1 MNMIAGLIRERQ
13 LPDLLT
19 MKDGTVVTEEN
30 WEKRRQELLEIM
42 GENLYGKMP
51 EYVGTTT
58 WHELSEEVNAAGK
71 ACTRKVEITFP
82 TPDGKTFTF
91 PVSVTIPFT
100 ARDASPK
107 PAFVLV
113 SFGYPKYYPMEELV
127 DHDVI
132 VAEMVMDHVALDR
145 EDRYEELLAKHFY
158 PSGKRTPNGI
168 GKIGM
173 WAFAASRVLD
183 YLLSLDNVDSA
194 HVGVVGHSLLGK
206 TALWAG
212 ANDSRVTH
220 VISNNSGCAGAALTR
235 KKEGETFPIIYD
247 RFSYWFCENMQQ
259 LSLSVEKMEHSTF
272 DQHFLLAASA
282 PRKVYVSSAEE
293 DSWADPISE
302 YLSCV
307 AASQAWEI
315 LGMPGFIHPDK
326 LPKIHERFAEG
337 NVGYHLR
344 PGTHF
349 LSRYDWARFCEF
361 LKT

>member
-113 SFGYPKYYPMEELV
+113 SFGYPKYYPMEEIYQSIQKQ
-127 DHDVI
+127 DRSSSDVKI
-132 VAEMVMDHVALDR
+132 FFSENDVR
-145 EDRYEELLAKHFY
+145 TYEEYSPRNHNHNY
-158 PSGKRTPNGI
+158 SWHEYI
-168 GKIGM
+168 KIQ
-173 WAFAASRVLD
+173 
-183 YLLSLDNVDSA
+183 A
-194 HVGVVGHSLLGK
+194 HRHSLYVY
-206 TALWAG
+206 
-212 ANDSRVTH
+212 NHCDEP
-220 VISNNSGCAGAALTR
+220 NN
-235 KKEGETFPIIYD
+235 I
-247 RFSYWFCENMQQ
+247 
-259 LSLSVEKMEHSTF
+259 
-272 DQHFLLAASA
+272 
-282 PRKVYVSSAEE
+282 
-293 DSWADPISE
+293 
-302 YLSCV
+302 
-307 AASQAWEI
+307 EI
-315 LGMPGFIHPDK
+315 F
-326 LPKIHERFAEG
+326 R
-337 NVGYHLR
+337 
-344 PGTHF
+344 
-349 LSRYDWARFCEF
+349 
-361 LKT
+361 